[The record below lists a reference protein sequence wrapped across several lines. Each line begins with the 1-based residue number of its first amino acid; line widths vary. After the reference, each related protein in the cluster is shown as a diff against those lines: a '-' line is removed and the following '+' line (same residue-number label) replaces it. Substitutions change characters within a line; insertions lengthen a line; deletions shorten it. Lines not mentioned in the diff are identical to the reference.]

1 MCCVCE
7 GATSMEERIS
17 RGISRGDGRERG
29 EKKKEKGKEDE
40 EERVRDKNCF
50 SHGGN
55 KVFFPYTFILVGNW
69 NWRW

>member
-1 MCCVCE
+1 
-7 GATSMEERIS
+7 MEERIS
-17 RGISRGDGRERG
+17 RGISRGEGRERKRG
-29 EKKKEKGKEDE
+29 RRKKKRRTRKR
-40 EERVRDKNCF
+40 ERVRDKNCF